1 MSPSSSGSLASP
13 AVDSRLGSLG
23 SGQIGITGAAPL
35 SWIFMSSE
43 FAKGLHRPDTLS
55 AVAQGGLHRPDTLSV
70 VAQGG
75 LHRPKTMSTT
85 LTYSKEA
92 KQDEVL
98 PVNLLCPRLLLR
110 VLQIWQSTL
119 GQC

>member
-23 SGQIGITGAAPL
+23 SGQIGTTGAAPL

-55 AVAQGGLHRPDTLSV
+55 AVAQGGLHRPDKLSM

-98 PVNLLCPRLLLR
+98 PVNLLCPRLLPR
-110 VLQIWQSTL
+110 VLQIWQLTL